1 MCVGMSESKDCWL
14 SIAAF
19 HTQSNAC
26 VHKYVWVGA
35 CVCERERERERERVQ
50 ACVGFSA
57 GREGDRETGKE
68 FTFNH
73 SCSYK
78 RSFVKQC
85 RKTDV
90 QWLLTKRGNNNK

>member
-1 MCVGMSESKDCWL
+1 MCVEEC
-14 SIAAF
+14 
-19 HTQSNAC
+19 QSQKTAGCRLQPFILNLMRVCTSMCGWVRVC
-26 VHKYVWVGA
+26 V
-35 CVCERERERERERVQ
+35 REREREREK

-68 FTFNH
+68 FTFNY